1 MTDKVNYKVLF
12 GEITNRIL
20 VKRDLKKIF
29 EYRRK
34 KIKEIFTK

>member
-12 GEITNRIL
+12 GSLTNRIL
-20 VKRDLKKIF
+20 VKRDLNKIF

-34 KIKEIFTK
+34 KIKEIFIK